1 MDDRNMTQWR
11 TMDGPAFTAWHDQ
24 LKIDMGFPK
33 PGVNAATGQP
43 VPAPIGVTTDYTT
56 AVTVGS
62 FDTRCVVMFAD
73 DDENLPGDP
82 AADPSW
88 FTDPSLQQLWVDAD
102 KWALVPAET
111 QAAFKAYPDPQTC
124 LGEPTDVVLD
134 DIDYVVWAKPTI
146 TDDQLVAL
154 GVILPA

>member
-1 MDDRNMTQWR
+1 MTQWR
-11 TMDGPAFTAWHDQ
+11 TMTRAEFDVWHAAYKQ
-24 LKIDMGFPK
+24 ANGYPL
-33 PGVNAATGQP
+33 PGRNAATGEL
-43 VPAPIGVTTDYTT
+43 VPTPTGVTTEYT
-56 AVTVGS
+56 APIAVGS
-62 FDTRCVVMFAD
+62 FDTRCVVMFD
-73 DDENLPGDP
+73 DGDENLPGDP

-124 LGEPTDVVLD
+124 LGEPTDMVLD